1 MCIRYGFK
9 IDLSSPRISNRVL
22 DSHKTLLFNISQLLL
37 RMSFCCD
44 LVTCGVM
51 QGATGLSGVGAMAA
65 GGIGA
70 FSGNMQFGNMA
81 NMFAGGCQKVQAIR
95 IPDAEPKWSCGLEM
109 SGRFTCAGE

>member
-1 MCIRYGFK
+1 MGK
-9 IDLSSPRISNRVL
+9 ELEHQAL
-22 DSHKTLLFNISQLLL
+22 QLH
-37 RMSFCCD
+37 MPSCCD
-44 LVTCGVM
+44 LTALFLTCGMM
-51 QGATGLSGVGAMAA
+51 QGGTGLPGVAAMAA

-81 NMFAGGCQKVQAIR
+81 NMFGGGCQKVQTIR